1 MILVVGGNCTS
12 LTCCQLLSMYYK
24 LILQYCQ
31 RNTIVSLLCLTIEF
45 AVQSGATCDKSN
57 DENHVQIHD
66 IIDRKIYSVGQLTV
80 YVVLF

>member
-1 MILVVGGNCTS
+1 

-45 AVQSGATCDKSN
+45 AVQSGATC
-57 DENHVQIHD
+57 ENHVQIHD